1 MGKETIL
8 FKSEEKMSS
17 ASGAAILRKLA
28 DKIEN
33 GKVVLVH
40 GSKKVTLK
48 IPQNVE
54 VEIKA
59 EKEESKK
66 RTKKKIEVEIEWVVG
81 APSDVGPVK
90 IK

>member
-1 MGKETIL
+1 MGRETIL

-17 ASGAAILRKLA
+17 ASSAAILRKLA
-28 DKIEN
+28 DKIES

-40 GSKKVTLK
+40 GNNKVTLK

-59 EKEESKK
+59 EKEEGKN
-66 RTKKKIEVEIEWVVG
+66 RTKKKLEVEIEWLVG
-81 APSDVGPVK
+81 EHWDAGPVT